1 MRNIVKKTTLVSS
14 LVLALSVNSMYAQS
28 FEWISSTEGNT
39 WQKSKAK
46 LQTNAAQTPILDVSG
61 SEEGTVFKAWGT
73 CFNELGWDALNMLPR
88 KEQETI
94 LHKLFSP
101 EGELKF
107 TMGRF
112 SMNANDYARD
122 W

>member
-1 MRNIVKKTTLVSS
+1 MKNILKRTTLLSG
-14 LVLALSVNSMYAQS
+14 LVMALSVNDAYAQS
-28 FEWISSTEGNT
+28 FEWISSTEGNI
-39 WQKSKAK
+39 WKQNKVK
-46 LQTNAAQTPILDVSG
+46 LQTNTGQTPLLEVNG
-61 SEEGTVFKAWGT
+61 TEEGTVFKAWGT

-88 KEQETI
+88 KQQEII
-94 LHKLFSP
+94 LQKLFSP
-101 EGELKF
+101 EGDLKF